1 MGETC
6 EEQPPTG
13 LLTGPTAGPSTG
25 PPTGPSAGASAGPLT
40 WGQQDIWRAVV
51 AAAPQERY
59 LTIVRSF
66 AAPRRRPVTVER
78 AALALER
85 LVARHESLRTR
96 LTGPRDAPL
105 QQVSAVVRPL
115 YEVVA
120 EPVEE
125 VCERLAAEPFAYW
138 DEWPLRVAFVVDGGY
153 VRHIVLVLCHLAAD
167 GHAAELLV
175 KDFRLLLLRDTL
187 PPSDGATPR
196 ELAAWQHS
204 DAGRR
209 VSEAA
214 IAWWLEEYARM
225 DPVPPYAHTPEEPRF
240 LEATLRSP
248 GLAAATRAVAARN
261 RVSSS
266 TVLLAAAMRLAGGL
280 TGQRHCG
287 MRVIVN
293 NRFAAGRRDAVA
305 TISQEALVV
314 LDLDAPSFDALV
326 RQAWGRAMRAY
337 RQAQYD
343 PYAMEAAVTGAGP
356 GIRSFGCFNDQRL
369 AQEDGAAGA
378 STEPAARR
386 NGAPGEKIEMAAAR
400 TDGTGEGKTEVA
412 WTDAMD
418 RNICDFRLHVGGEPG
433 GMEVSCYAD
442 TALLPP
448 SGIERY
454 LLDLE
459 GLILEAARA

>member
-1 MGETC
+1 MGEAC
-6 EEQPPTG
+6 DVP
-13 LLTGPTAGPSTG
+13 LTA
-25 PPTGPSAGASAGPLT
+25 PLT

-59 LTIVRSF
+59 LNIARSF
-66 AAPRRRPVTVER
+66 AAPKRRPITVER
-78 AALALER
+78 AAQALER

-96 LTGPRDAPL
+96 LSGPREAPL
-105 QQVSAVVRPL
+105 QQVWPVARPP
-115 YEVVA
+115 YEVVPA
-120 EPVEE
+120 AISGPVEE

-138 DEWPLRVAFVVDGGY
+138 EEWPLRVAFVLAGGH
-153 VRHIVLVLCHLAAD
+153 VRHIALVLCHLAAD
-167 GHAAELLV
+167 GHAADLVV
-175 KDFRLLLLRDTL
+175 KDFRLLLLRDSL
-187 PPSDGATPR
+187 PPPDSATPR
-196 ELAAWQHS
+196 ELAAWQCS

-209 VSEAA
+209 VSEET
-214 IAWWLEEYARM
+214 ISSWLDEHARM
-225 DPVPPYAHTPEEPRF
+225 DPVPPSPHVPGEPRF

-248 GLAAATRAVAARN
+248 ALAAAAQAVAARN

-266 TVLLAAAMRLAGGL
+266 TVLLAGAMRVAGGL
-280 TGQRHCG
+280 TGQRFCG

-293 NRFAAGRRDAVA
+293 NRFAAGRRDVVA

-314 LDLDAPSFDALV
+314 LDLGTASFDALV
-326 RQAWGRAMRAY
+326 RQAWGTALRAY

-343 PYAMEAAVTGAGP
+343 PYAMEEAVAGLGP

-369 AQEDGAAGA
+369 VQEDGASPGA
-378 STEPAARR
+378 A
-386 NGAPGEKIEMAAAR
+386 
-400 TDGTGEGKTEVA
+400 EGKTEVV

-433 GMEVSCYAD
+433 RMEVSCYAD

-448 SGIERY
+448 SGIEQY

-459 GLILEAARA
+459 GLIVAAARG

>member
-1 MGETC
+1 MADPGA
-6 EEQPPTG
+6 P
-13 LLTGPTAGPSTG
+13 AGRD
-25 PPTGPSAGASAGPLT
+25 GPLT

-59 LTIVRSF
+59 LNIARVF
-66 AAPRRRPVTVER
+66 AAPKRPVTVER

-105 QQVSAVVRPL
+105 QRVWPSASPP
-115 YEVVA
+115 YEVVEA
-120 EPVEE
+120 GPAESWPVGSVAVGSEPVEPGAAGSVAVEAGPVGLALAEE
-125 VCERLAAEPFAYW
+125 VGERLAAEPFAYW
-138 DEWPLRVAFVVDGGY
+138 EEWPLRVAFVVAGGY

-167 GHAAELLV
+167 GHAAELVV
-175 KDFRLLLLRDTL
+175 KDFRLLLLRDSL
-187 PPSDGATPR
+187 PPLRSATPR

-204 DAGRR
+204 PEGRR
-209 VSEAA
+209 VSGEA
-214 IAWWLEEYARM
+214 IGFWLEEYARM
-225 DPVPPYAHTPEEPRF
+225 DPVPPPSHVPGQPRYV
-240 LEATLRSP
+240 EATMRSP
-248 GLAAATRAVAARN
+248 ALATATQEVAARN

-266 TVLLAAAMRLAGGL
+266 TVLLAGAMRLAGRL
-280 TGQRHCG
+280 TGQRFCG

-293 NRFAAGRRDAVA
+293 NRFAAGRRDVVS

-314 LDLDAPSFDALV
+314 LDLRTESFDALV
-326 RQAWGRAMRAY
+326 RQAWGTALRAY

-343 PYAMEAAVTGAGP
+343 PYAMEEAVTQVGP

-369 AQEDGAAGA
+369 VQEDGQVAAL
-378 STEPAARR
+378 
-386 NGAPGEKIEMAAAR
+386 
-400 TDGTGEGKTEVA
+400 EGKTEVA
-412 WTDAMD
+412 RTDAMD

-433 GMEVSCYAD
+433 RMEVSCYAD

-448 SGIERY
+448 PGIEQY

-459 GLILEAARA
+459 GLIVEAART